1 MRQRRTG
8 ASESCKLGVMRLGH
22 TAKYALQALAFLIK
36 CHARDEWGQ
45 IADIA
50 REGNIPRKYLEQ
62 VLLDLKGAGLVE
74 SKKGQHGGYR
84 LSRAPHEISLAQVVA
99 AVQGELVPV
108 PDWLEAGSEDGFATE
123 YGLRDVV
130 QQARTAVQ
138 RVFDSTSIE
147 VLVCRPGGWLGNEM
161 G

>member
-1 MRQRRTG
+1 
-8 ASESCKLGVMRLGH
+8 MRLGH

-108 PDWLEAGSEDGFATE
+108 PDWLEEGSEDGFATE

-161 G
+161 DRRKLSVPSFDKKRHF

>member
-1 MRQRRTG
+1 
-8 ASESCKLGVMRLGH
+8 MRLGH
-22 TAKYALQALAFLIK
+22 TAKYALQALAFLIR

-84 LSRAPHEISLAQVVA
+84 LSRAPHEITLAQVVA
-99 AVQGELVPV
+99 AVQGDLVPL
-108 PDWLEAGSEDGFATE
+108 PDWLEEGNEDGFATE
-123 YGLRDVV
+123 YGLREVV

>member
-1 MRQRRTG
+1 
-8 ASESCKLGVMRLGH
+8 MRLGH
-22 TAKYALQALAFLIK
+22 TAKYAMQALAFLIK

-50 REGNIPRKYLEQ
+50 ANCNIPRKYLEQ
-62 VLLDLKGAGLVE
+62 VLLDLKSAGLVE
-74 SKKGQHGGYR
+74 SKKGQRGGYR
-84 LSRAPHEISLAQVVA
+84 LCRPPDEITLAQA
-99 AVQGELVPV
+99 ISAVQGELVPL
-108 PDWLEAGSEDGFATE
+108 PTWMDDSSENFSVE

-130 QQARTAVQ
+130 QQAQHAVYK
-138 RVFDSTSIE
+138 VFDNVSIE

>member
-1 MRQRRTG
+1 
-8 ASESCKLGVMRLGH
+8 MRLGH
-22 TAKYALQALAFLIK
+22 TAKYALQALAFLIT

-50 REGNIPRKYLEQ
+50 KEGNIPRKYLEQ

-99 AVQGELVPV
+99 AVQGDLVPL
-108 PDWLEAGSEDGFATE
+108 PDWLDDNSDDAFATD
-123 YGLRDVV
+123 YGLRQVV
-130 QQARTAVQ
+130 QQARSEVQ

>member
-1 MRQRRTG
+1 
-8 ASESCKLGVMRLGH
+8 MRLGH
-22 TAKYALQALAFLIK
+22 TAKYAMQALAFLIT

-50 REGNIPRKYLEQ
+50 ASCNIPRKYLEQ

-74 SKKGQHGGYR
+74 SKKGQRGGYR
-84 LSRAPHEISLAQVVA
+84 LSREPDEITLAQAIA
-99 AVQGELVPV
+99 AVQGDLVPLPAWMNDADENFSV
-108 PDWLEAGSEDGFATE
+108 EF
-123 YGLRDVV
+123 GLREVV
-130 QQARTAVQ
+130 QQAQNAVYK
-138 RVFDSTSIE
+138 VFDSVTIE